1 MRLVLVPGFR
11 NLDRIILGN
20 GKRLVCFWMWNFW
33 TLHQVI
39 EMIFG
44 LVQLLKVGIVVA
56 QLLGKVDC
64 DRKLHFIAVVSSL
77 LDIFAKSFVVWAVE
91 VVSVLGVAFLDSCF
105 FPRISVGIRT
115 TFREVEIVLLVC
127 RVLDFFL
134 FLFILCLSDAHLL

>member
-1 MRLVLVPGFR
+1 
-11 NLDRIILGN
+11 
-20 GKRLVCFWMWNFW
+20 
-33 TLHQVI
+33 
-39 EMIFG
+39 MIFG
-44 LVQLLKVGIVVA
+44 LVQLLKVGIVIA

-64 DRKLHFIAVVSSL
+64 DRKLHFIAVISSL

-91 VVSVLGVAFLDSCF
+91 VVSVLRVAFLDSCF

-134 FLFILCLSDAHLL
+134 FLFILCLSDVHLF